1 MTPQQAR
8 QLQAAAKFLA
18 AALRGDE
25 AGALLLVEEHRDHTD
40 PRRALLARLV
50 QEPLVRLSHPAGLQ
64 GDTPAADAPAE
75 LDHLAEVSSASEARP
90 ACPMQA
96 TTPPS
101 PQDRHQTPGEVSGRA
116 RESARPVEA
125 VKRGMT
131 AIGGQDERQ
140 APASG
145 RTDTERVSTPDRG
158 PTIRGLVREARSD
171 KRRGT

>member
-40 PRRALLARLV
+40 PRAALLARLV
-50 QEPLVRLSHPAGLQ
+50 QEALVRLSHPTGLQ
-64 GDTPAADAPAE
+64 RDTPAAAAPAE
-75 LDHLAEVSSASEARP
+75 LDPSRGGEQRLGGSTGVSYAGNYASIAAGP
-90 ACPMQA
+90 
-96 TTPPS
+96 
-101 PQDRHQTPGEVSGRA
+101 HQTPGEVFGHA

-131 AIGGQDERQ
+131 AVGGQDERQ
-140 APASG
+140 APPSGPLTLRASAHL
-145 RTDTERVSTPDRG
+145 TVG
-158 PTIRGLVREARSD
+158 PPFEG
-171 KRRGT
+171 